1 VLHLIDIDKLC
12 QTLESVEPRVFVND
26 KFSAT
31 GLHSPTIFSTSEDRK
46 FKLTYFDLRTEY
58 INPFIVYLFQK
69 HHKKIY
75 EGLLGTPVLIDDK
88 NVELSSE
95 GISGIPLL
103 KKIYE
108 DKNIP
113 IFDRIRKL
121 LDRSEWNT
129 LVTHNVLVLPPA
141 FRQPYETTPSDLDA
155 LYMKLGA
162 KRGRPFHEIQPE
174 IQNLFES
181 VLISLKGK
189 GGFLR
194 SFLLSR
200 KVDFSARFVITVDP
214 TLDLDHVYLP
224 YRALAMLFA
233 PTIIHTILQ
242 HPAEVGLQKRMKIF
256 ETSESIYKVLTQ
268 FYSKELPAEIETL
281 LCQIIDKVIVDKVIV
296 AKRDP
301 VLHQGSIFA
310 FYPLGSKGK
319 LEDSHTMSIS
329 PLITDPFN
337 ADFDGDTMAV
347 FVPQTIEGIADA
359 KKLLPSTKR
368 VSPGSGTPYPTIKQD
383 YIVALYRLTKNQGN
397 QPIETLVYP
406 MNTDWYA
413 FYKQH
418 VNQMDEAVT
427 IKHANK
433 VFKSTYGRYII
444 NSITNLPIFF
454 NEPFNKKIASKWLEE
469 FSNALSTEEYN
480 EVFHKLN
487 YLALDINGRKPITLD
502 LTSLN
507 IPPTILH
514 PKELQSTTDLTKF
527 ATILDKTM
535 VRVKAYIK
543 EERPDIYDMIESGA
557 RGSWDDI
564 RQLVVARGF
573 VSDIQKYIAPTPIA
587 SNYLDGLNPND
598 IYASASG
605 WRGGI
610 ADRTLN
616 VAQSGYLTRQ
626 LVYTLMNTKLTT
638 HDCKTTHGLKI
649 KVTEEN
655 KNSILH
661 RYLMPSLTVI
671 TNPDLYIGQE
681 ITIRSPI
688 YCEAKDQGIC
698 SVCYG
703 NLSTMSQIGIIA
715 AQTLGERS
723 TQLIMKT
730 FHTGGLVKQLSL
742 SLSKNIPK
750 AISIDGVDLVATADC
765 YLIIEDTDKIKYLEN
780 SMVVLKQVLIIK
792 AQKDEMRW
800 EIPYSIKLNKELTPA
815 LLQPHKIIYALQA
828 GEKIG
833 TFLLEA
839 QGVQSSIAT
848 IISYLR
854 SSHDIA
860 PDQYLEL
867 LYQQYSSL
875 ANLPLVH
882 LELLVSELARV
893 REDTSILWRYKQ
905 NEPSTILSLK
915 QAIATSPTLNMFF
928 ENIGRALE
936 NLVNSDEQASSDL
949 ETLIGVK

>member
-1 VLHLIDIDKLC
+1 
-12 QTLESVEPRVFVND
+12 
-26 KFSAT
+26 
-31 GLHSPTIFSTSEDRK
+31 
-46 FKLTYFDLRTEY
+46 
-58 INPFIVYLFQK
+58 
-69 HHKKIY
+69 
-75 EGLLGTPVLIDDK
+75 
-88 NVELSSE
+88 
-95 GISGIPLL
+95 
-103 KKIYE
+103 
-108 DKNIP
+108 
-113 IFDRIRKL
+113 
-121 LDRSEWNT
+121 
-129 LVTHNVLVLPPA
+129 
-141 FRQPYETTPSDLDA
+141 
-155 LYMKLGA
+155 
-162 KRGRPFHEIQPE
+162 
-174 IQNLFES
+174 
-181 VLISLKGK
+181 
-189 GGFLR
+189 
-194 SFLLSR
+194 
-200 KVDFSARFVITVDP
+200 
-214 TLDLDHVYLP
+214 
-224 YRALAMLFA
+224 
-233 PTIIHTILQ
+233 
-242 HPAEVGLQKRMKIF
+242 
-256 ETSESIYKVLTQ
+256 
-268 FYSKELPAEIETL
+268 
-281 LCQIIDKVIVDKVIV
+281 
-296 AKRDP
+296 
-301 VLHQGSIFA
+301 
-310 FYPLGSKGK
+310 
-319 LEDSHTMSIS
+319 
-329 PLITDPFN
+329 
-337 ADFDGDTMAV
+337 
-347 FVPQTIEGIADA
+347 
-359 KKLLPSTKR
+359 
-368 VSPGSGTPYPTIKQD
+368 
-383 YIVALYRLTKNQGN
+383 
-397 QPIETLVYP
+397 
-406 MNTDWYA
+406 
-413 FYKQH
+413 
-418 VNQMDEAVT
+418 
-427 IKHANK
+427 
-433 VFKSTYGRYII
+433 
-444 NSITNLPIFF
+444 
-454 NEPFNKKIASKWLEE
+454 
-469 FSNALSTEEYN
+469 
-480 EVFHKLN
+480 
-487 YLALDINGRKPITLD
+487 
-502 LTSLN
+502 
-507 IPPTILH
+507 
-514 PKELQSTTDLTKF
+514 
-527 ATILDKTM
+527 
-535 VRVKAYIK
+535 
-543 EERPDIYDMIESGA
+543 
-557 RGSWDDI
+557 
-564 RQLVVARGF
+564 
-573 VSDIQKYIAPTPIA
+573 
-587 SNYLDGLNPND
+587 
-598 IYASASG
+598 
-605 WRGGI
+605 
-610 ADRTLN
+610 
-616 VAQSGYLTRQ
+616 
-626 LVYTLMNTKLTT
+626 MNTKLTT

-854 SSHDIA
+854 SAHDTA